1 MATHG
6 ANEDREPLQYFPDVG
21 DTVKDDTLRK
31 FTDPIGAQYQGANAR
46 DAIEG
51 FLRARAGELK
61 TGGLDVREESADEGA
76 GTLRIRYAQ
85 YLNDLPLL
93 GNGIH
98 AAADMQRRA
107 VTNVTNKLDEDVAGA
122 PDPSEARPLD
132 AATATALRPFEA
144 DYGSAHA
151 IGSRLAYLRDD
162 SRPEI
167 PEEDYPTATRE
178 LLGTGVRA
186 DGKLHLVYEIQV
198 ETGDPFERFRVV
210 VDAISGRLRFLVLLG
225 RYVSATGS
233 VFLPDP
239 VSESNSATI
248 SAASPAA
255 TLDPLRH
262 TVTFEVAPASGG
274 QFRLEGDWFRAVDWD
289 VPTLAVPSEST
300 ASFSYQTH
308 PADRRF
314 LNVNTYYWL
323 DSFARY
329 LRTLGNA
336 TLNANMARVDVDSQ
350 GFNGADNS
358 QWVPSAGATP
368 NRIRFGEGGAP
379 DAADFGVIIHEYL
392 HGVFDFLGSS
402 HGGSGSYEHSFCDAI
417 AAIYR
422 DQHNPGQHRRTETFP
437 YDNNATDRWSTERT
451 LDRAERF
458 DDAGFGGY
466 GFNLRNSMLGTVIW
480 QMYIGV
486 GGDSGDPA
494 VRQRAADVVIR
505 SFMEALLIVPD
516 DSSTA
521 VTHARSLAEGMI
533 QADVTLT
540 GGLHAKVFDAAAVAR
555 GLWPARTVDVYITD
569 SPADIGAI
577 PSPVPHWT
585 SPDIWVRN
593 LGPADGD
600 DPSGGHQEPIIGQP
614 NFMYVNVRNRGT
626 APAPAGAF
634 TVEAYHCDP
643 GTGMIWPTHFASMG
657 TLTVAAAIPAG
668 GSVRI
673 GPFLWTPAVL
683 DHECLLA
690 VVSGAADPAVTAALL
705 APVPHDQLVRF
716 DNNVGQ
722 RNVNPQMSVPGGK
735 TKASMT
741 IHGSLERSTNTLQI
755 DTTALPADSRVE
767 VRTLTRLIDAATLT
781 HLTPLKAGAV
791 RSSLEAAGGVDAS
804 MADFPL
810 AASEDATLDL
820 VIDFSHNAEHL
831 RTYPLVVSQWQD
843 GRLVGRVTVDIVA
856 IKELDDYFFG
866 NPRSREIHV
875 STCSFWPALG
885 AGSKVPFVKVEDAL
899 ARGYNGCAYCLPG
912 HDRG

>member
-1 MATHG
+1 MATDG
-6 ANEDREPLQYFPDVG
+6 ANEDREPLKYFPDVG

-31 FTDPIGAQYQGANAR
+31 FSDPIGAQYRGSDAR
-46 DAIEG
+46 DAIES
-51 FLRARAGELK
+51 FLRVRAGELK
-61 TGGLDVREESADEGA
+61 SGDLDVREESADEGA
-76 GTLRIRYAQ
+76 NTLRIRYTQ

-93 GNGIH
+93 GKGIH
-98 AAADMQRRA
+98 ASADIARKA
-107 VTNVTNKLDEDVAGA
+107 VTNVSNKLDESVAGA
-122 PDPSEARPLD
+122 PDPAKARPLD

-144 DYGSAHA
+144 DYGTAQV

-162 SRPEI
+162 SRPQI
-167 PEEDYPTATRE
+167 PEADYPTATRE
-178 LLGTGVRA
+178 LLQTGVRA
-186 DGKLHLVYEIQV
+186 DGKLHLIYEIQV
-198 ETGDPFERFRVV
+198 ETGNPFERFRVI
-210 VDAISGRLRFLVLLG
+210 VDAMTGRLRFIELLG

-233 VFLPDP
+233 VFMPDP
-239 VSESNSATI
+239 VSESNSGTL
-248 SAASPAA
+248 SSTSTAA
-255 TLDPLRH
+255 TLNPFRH

-274 QFRLEGDWFRAVDWD
+274 QFRLDGDWFRAVDWD
-289 VPTLAVPSEST
+289 VPTLAVPTETT
-300 ASFSYQTH
+300 ASFPYTTH
-308 PADRRF
+308 PANRHF

-336 TLNANMARVDVDSQ
+336 TINANMSRVDVDSQ

-358 QWVPSAGATP
+358 EWVPGTP
-368 NRIRFGEGGAP
+368 NRIRFGEGGVP
-379 DAADFGVIIHEYL
+379 DAADFGVVIHEYL

-422 DQHNPGQHRRTETFP
+422 DQHNPARHRRTETFP
-437 YDNNATDRWSTERT
+437 FDNNVTDRWSTERT
-451 LDRAERF
+451 LDRTERF
-458 DDAGFGGY
+458 DDAGFAGY
-466 GFNLRNSMLGTVIW
+466 GHNLRNSMLGTVIW
-480 QMYIGV
+480 QMYIAV
-486 GGDSGDPA
+486 GGDSSDAA

-505 SFMEALLIVPD
+505 SFIEALLIVPD
-516 DSSTA
+516 DNSTA

-569 SPADIGAI
+569 SGADIGAI
-577 PSPVPHWT
+577 PSPSPHWT

-614 NFMYVNVRNRGT
+614 NFMYINVRNRGI
-626 APAPAGAF
+626 ASAPAGVF
-634 TVEAYHCDP
+634 TVEAFHCDP
-643 GTGMIWPTHFASMG
+643 GTGMIWPTHFTSMG
-657 TLTVAAAIPAG
+657 TLAVATAIPAG

-683 DHECLLA
+683 SHECLLA
-690 VVSGAADPAVTAALL
+690 VVSGTDDPAVTAGLL
-705 APVPHDQLVRF
+705 SPVPHDQLVRF

-741 IHGSLERSTNTLQI
+741 VHGGLERSTNTLQI

-767 VRTLTRLIDAATLT
+767 IRTLTRLIDAATLSD
-781 HLTPLKAGAV
+781 LAPLKAGAV
-791 RSSLEAAGGVDAS
+791 RSSLQAGGGVDAG

-856 IKELDDYFFG
+856 IKELEDYFFG
-866 NPRSREIHV
+866 NPRSGEIHV
-875 STCSFWPALG
+875 TTCPFWPALG
-885 AGSKVPFVKVEDAL
+885 PGSKIPFVRIEDAV
-899 ARGYNGCAYCLPG
+899 ARGYNGCAYCLPA